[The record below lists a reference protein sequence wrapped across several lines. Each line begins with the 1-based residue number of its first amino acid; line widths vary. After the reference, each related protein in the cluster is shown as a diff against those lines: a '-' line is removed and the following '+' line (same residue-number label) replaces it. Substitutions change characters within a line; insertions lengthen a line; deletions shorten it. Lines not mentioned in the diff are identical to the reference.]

1 MRQLHRTI
9 YIYNFINLYLK
20 PLTTFI
26 LKQIFYM
33 IVLRK
38 ILEKIAIRDDISVL
52 LFNIKDCV
60 YVSYAIIGILNF
72 MSAYDIFIASIIL
85 DVKLP
90 TNDFF
95 EIHKD

>member
-1 MRQLHRTI
+1 MI
-9 YIYNFINLYLK
+9 YQYHFLK
-20 PLTTFI
+20 
-26 LKQIFYM
+26 
-33 IVLRK
+33 
-38 ILEKIAIRDDISVL
+38 LEDY
-52 LFNIKDCV
+52 V
-60 YVSYAIIGILNF
+60 YVSYAIIGILNS

>member
-1 MRQLHRTI
+1 MFKKYVKKKLLSGMI
-9 YIYNFINLYLK
+9 YQYHFLK
-20 PLTTFI
+20 
-26 LKQIFYM
+26 LKDY
-33 IVLRK
+33 
-38 ILEKIAIRDDISVL
+38 
-52 LFNIKDCV
+52 V

>member
-1 MRQLHRTI
+1 MI
-9 YIYNFINLYLK
+9 YQYHFSKLK
-20 PLTTFI
+20 D
-26 LKQIFYM
+26 Y
-33 IVLRK
+33 
-38 ILEKIAIRDDISVL
+38 
-52 LFNIKDCV
+52 V

>member
-1 MRQLHRTI
+1 MI
-9 YIYNFINLYLK
+9 YQYHFLK
-20 PLTTFI
+20 
-26 LKQIFYM
+26 
-33 IVLRK
+33 
-38 ILEKIAIRDDISVL
+38 LEDY
-52 LFNIKDCV
+52 V
-60 YVSYAIIGILNF
+60 YVSYDIIGILNS